1 MLIHQVLK
9 TALTDHNYVLSE
21 SSEDQPSSIYSKAPG
36 PKVGY
41 AWVADLRPHDGLVV
55 LWPNWVRT
63 RKDESIKF
71 SQSDPTL
78 IVQIVAALDNI
89 RDNGSLNYWFEE

>member
-1 MLIHQVLK
+1 MLIHQALK
-9 TALTDHNYVLSE
+9 TALTDHSYILSE
-21 SSEDQPSSIYSKAPG
+21 ESEDHPTSIYSKAPG

-41 AWVADLRPHDGLVV
+41 AWIADIQLQDGLVV
-55 LWPNWVRT
+55 LWPKWVRT

-78 IVQIVAALDNI
+78 ITQIVAALDNI
-89 RDNGSLNYWFEE
+89 RDNGSLNYWYE